1 MRKYK
6 PSSGGEGDWFMA
18 KYCYQCRRF
27 ERRPD
32 QYCKII
38 PATMFIEKDD
48 PKYPTEWIIQDD
60 GTPEGIPTCTAFDDV
75 NFKRVIKPRI
85 KTRKGQ
91 PTLF

>member
-1 MRKYK
+1 
-6 PSSGGEGDWFMA
+6 
-18 KYCYQCRRF
+18 
-27 ERRPD
+27 
-32 QYCKII
+32 
-38 PATMFIEKDD
+38 MFIEKDD
-48 PKYPTEWIIQDD
+48 PKYPTEWIILDD